1 MTTKKQKS
9 PCIDMCKF
17 SGPKGWCLG
26 CGRTRG
32 ECQKWKNLKPY
43 DKKNLEKSIS
53 SDHLEPVKVV
63 ADQIVNVSYTVVT
76 Y

>member
-9 PCIDMCKF
+9 PCIDVCKF

-43 DKKNLEKSIS
+43 DKKNLEKSLRKRMIII
-53 SDHLEPVKVV
+53 DKM
-63 ADQIVNVSYTVVT
+63 
-76 Y
+76 